1 MIFLT
6 SGKTSKLTIVFW
18 KKYNMDNAFFVQK
31 KTEKWPCM
39 VVYHTQKLCCAELGP
54 HSSKEKLA

>member
-6 SGKTSKLTIVFW
+6 SGKTFKLTIVFW

-31 KTEKWPCM
+31 KTEK
-39 VVYHTQKLCCAELGP
+39 
-54 HSSKEKLA
+54 